1 MDPRTHATTLLNEW
15 QEYKNIHYSQKTRF
29 SNAVDIEIE
38 KDAVGQ
44 LATLVMSGLRSD
56 SVPESEILFRVNTF
70 EHHLRSL
77 KDMLTF
83 ELLKNGN

>member
-1 MDPRTHATTLLNEW
+1 MDARTYATTLIGEW

-29 SNAVDIEIE
+29 ANAVDIEIE
-38 KDAVGQ
+38 KDAVSQ
-44 LATLVMSGLRSD
+44 LALSVISGLRSTD
-56 SVPESEILFRVNTF
+56 ISESEIWVRVTMLEN
-70 EHHLRSL
+70 HLRAL

>member
-1 MDPRTHATTLLNEW
+1 MDPRTYATTLLKEW

-38 KDAVGQ
+38 KDEVRQ
-44 LATLVMSGLRSD
+44 LATSLILGLESELI
-56 SVPESEILFRVNTF
+56 PESEILFRVTMLEN
-70 EHHLRSL
+70 HLRSL